1 MITFDTTLA
10 FIKKAHEGQSH
21 GSIEYWKHPLAVSE
35 LGSELFRDDFTEE
48 AKIVALLHDVIED
61 TSYNTKDLLDMGYTN
76 TIVRSV
82 ELLSKNKDLSYADN
96 IRRITNSNDLNAIMV
111 KYCDNA
117 VNYSS
122 LDDLS
127 EEYHWMKKRY
137 RNSMNILK
145 EKLDSL

>member
-1 MITFDTTLA
+1 M
-10 FIKKAHEGQSH
+10 Q
-21 GSIEYWKHPLAVSE
+21 
-35 LGSELFRDDFTEE
+35 
-48 AKIVALLHDVIED
+48 
-61 TSYNTKDLLDMGYTN
+61 
-76 TIVRSV
+76 TISV
-82 ELLSKNKDLSYADN
+82 E
-96 IRRITNSNDLNAIMV
+96 ITNPNDLNAIMV

-122 LDDLS
+122 LDDLP